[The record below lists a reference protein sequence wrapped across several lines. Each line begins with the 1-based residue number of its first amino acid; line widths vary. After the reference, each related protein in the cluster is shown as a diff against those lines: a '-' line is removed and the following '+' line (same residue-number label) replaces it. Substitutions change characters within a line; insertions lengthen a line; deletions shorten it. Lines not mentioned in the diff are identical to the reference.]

1 MNHRAAALVFA
12 ALSCGCATQNERVVL
27 LPGPGGKTGSIV
39 VRSAER
45 EVTLDRPYASVEIAG
60 RSVRESSLPDR
71 DVVERYEPVL
81 AARPPR
87 PRTYLVFFEFDQ
99 AVMTSASVREFEE
112 IKREIAGWTAPEVL
126 IVGHADLKGTEEY
139 NDELS
144 RRRALAI
151 REALLAVGVPAV
163 RIELAARGKREP
175 LVPTPD
181 GIPYV
186 RNRRVEIRVR

>member
-1 MNHRAAALVFA
+1 
-12 ALSCGCATQNERVVL
+12 
-27 LPGPGGKTGSIV
+27 
-39 VRSAER
+39 
-45 EVTLDRPYASVEIAG
+45 
-60 RSVRESSLPDR
+60 
-71 DVVERYEPVL
+71 
-81 AARPPR
+81 
-87 PRTYLVFFEFDQ
+87 
-99 AVMTSASVREFEE
+99 
-112 IKREIAGWTAPEVL
+112 VL